1 MDTRGTFP
9 PRVVRNRMNHRKA
22 PSLQPLL
29 RAPALL
35 LPFSLALLA
44 LAACGRSPQTDQAAD
59 VAAQPAP
66 AVAETSQA
74 EADRAAALV
83 AKEKEIA
90 DREAVVQ
97 QKEIEQQLAQRAAE
111 AEAEAAAA
119 SAARNKATVAK
130 KQPASPKPTAIA
142 AVRPSSPPPPPP
154 PILVPAGTQL
164 AVELTASVSTKTAQV
179 GNRVQGRLA
188 SDLVVGGRRAAAAG
202 SPVQGTVTQVV
213 SGSRKVGGTPTL
225 GIAFDSLTVSGSAPI
240 AINAQLLQQAASDTA
255 KDTAKIVGTAA
266 AGAII
271 GHQVNHKNGSVV
283 GGILGGAAGTAVA
296 ANTGG
301 EVSLPAG
308 TVVSVAL
315 GNSFQVAGD

>member
-1 MDTRGTFP
+1 M
-9 PRVVRNRMNHRKA
+9 VRKRMNHPKA
-22 PSLQPLL
+22 PSQQSRL

-35 LPFSLALLA
+35 MPLSLTLLS
-44 LAACGRSPQTDQAAD
+44 LAACGRSPQTEPTAD
-59 VAAQPAP
+59 VAAPAVP
-66 AVAETSQA
+66 AVAEPSQA
-74 EADRAAALV
+74 ELDRAAALA
-83 AKEKEIA
+83 AKEKDLA
-90 DREAVVQ
+90 DREAAVQ
-97 QKEIEQQLAQRAAE
+97 QKEIEQQLAQRTAE

-119 SAARNKATVAK
+119 RAARSKATVAK
-130 KQPASPKPTAIA
+130 KQPASPKPAAVA
-142 AVRPSSPPPPPP
+142 AVRPSSPPPAPS

-164 AVELTASVSTKTAQV
+164 AVELTAAVSTKTAQV

-188 SDLVVGGRRAAAAG
+188 SDVVVGGRRAAAAG

-225 GIAFDSLTVSGSAPI
+225 GITFDSLTVSGSAPI
-240 AINAQLLQQAASDTA
+240 AINAQLVQQAASDTG

-315 GNSFQVAGD
+315 GSSFQVAGD

>member
-1 MDTRGTFP
+1 
-9 PRVVRNRMNHRKA
+9 MNHHKA
-22 PSLQPLL
+22 PSTQALL

-44 LAACGRSPQTDQAAD
+44 LAACGRSPQTEQAAD
-59 VAAQPAP
+59 VPAPSVP
-66 AVAETSQA
+66 AVAEPSQA
-74 EADRAAALV
+74 DADRAAALA

-90 DREAVVQ
+90 DREAAVQ
-97 QKEIEQQLAQRAAE
+97 QREIEQQLAQRAAE

-119 SAARNKATVAK
+119 SAARSKATVAR
-130 KQPASPKPTAIA
+130 KQPATAKPTAVA
-142 AVRPSSPPPPPP
+142 AVRPASPPPPPP
-154 PILVPAGTQL
+154 QPILVPAGTQL
-164 AVELTASVSTKTAQV
+164 AVELTAAVSTKTAQV

-240 AINAQLLQQAASDTA
+240 AINAQLLQQAASDTP
-255 KDTAKIVGTAA
+255 KDTAKIIGTAA

-315 GNSFQVAGD
+315 GNSFQAAGD

>member
-1 MDTRGTFP
+1 
-9 PRVVRNRMNHRKA
+9 MNHYKA
-22 PSLQPLL
+22 PSTQALL

-44 LAACGRSPQTDQAAD
+44 LAACGRSPQTEQATD
-59 VAAQPAP
+59 VPAP
-66 AVAETSQA
+66 SVSAVAGPSQA
-74 EADRAAALV
+74 DADRAAALA

-90 DREAVVQ
+90 DREAAVQ
-97 QKEIEQQLAQRAAE
+97 QREIEQQLAQRAAE

-119 SAARNKATVAK
+119 SAARSKATVAR
-130 KQPASPKPTAIA
+130 KQPATAKPTAVA
-142 AVRPSSPPPPPP
+142 AVRPASPPPPPRP
-154 PILVPAGTQL
+154 PPPPPQPILVPAGTQL
-164 AVELTASVSTKTAQV
+164 AVELTAAVSTKTAQV

-240 AINAQLLQQAASDTA
+240 AINAQLLQQAASDTP
-255 KDTAKIVGTAA
+255 KDTAKIIGTAA

>member
-1 MDTRGTFP
+1 
-9 PRVVRNRMNHRKA
+9 MNHQKT
-22 PSLQPLL
+22 PSAQPLL

-35 LPFSLALLA
+35 LPLSLALLA
-44 LAACGRSPQTDQAAD
+44 LTACGRSPQTDQAAE
-59 VAAQPAP
+59 ATAQPAP
-66 AVAETSQA
+66 AVAEASQA
-74 EADRAAALV
+74 EADRAAALA

-90 DREAVVQ
+90 DREAAVQ
-97 QKEIEQQLAQRAAE
+97 QREIEQQLAQRQAE
-111 AEAEAAAA
+111 ADAEAAAA
-119 SAARNKATVAK
+119 RAARNKATVAK
-130 KQPASPKPTAIA
+130 KQPAAPRPA
-142 AVRPSSPPPPPP
+142 AVAAARPASTPPPPPPPP

-164 AVELTASVSTKTAQV
+164 AVELTAGVSTKTAQV
-179 GNRVQGRLA
+179 GNSVQGRLA

-240 AINAQLLQQAASDTA
+240 AINAQLVQQGASDTG
-255 KDTAKIVGTAA
+255 KDTAKILGTAA

-283 GGILGGAAGTAVA
+283 GGIIGGAAGTAVA

>member
-1 MDTRGTFP
+1 
-9 PRVVRNRMNHRKA
+9 MNHQK
-22 PSLQPLL
+22 PSVTQPLQS
-29 RAPALL
+29 APALL
-35 LPFSLALLA
+35 LTFSLALLA
-44 LAACGRSPQTDQAAD
+44 LAACGRSPQTEQAAD
-59 VAAQPAP
+59 VPAP
-66 AVAETSQA
+66 PVSAAAEASQA
-74 EADRAAALV
+74 EADRAAELA

-90 DREAVVQ
+90 DREAAVQ
-97 QKEIEQQLAQRAAE
+97 QREIEQQLAQRAAE
-111 AEAEAAAA
+111 AEAEAEAEAAA
-119 SAARNKATVAK
+119 ARAARNKATVAR
-130 KQPASPKPTAIA
+130 KQSAAAKPAAVA
-142 AVRPSSPPPPPP
+142 AVRPSSPPPPPSP
-154 PILVPAGTQL
+154 PHPILVPAGTQL
-164 AVELTASVSTKTAQV
+164 ALELTAAVSTRTAQV
-179 GNRVQGRLA
+179 GDRVQGRLA
-188 SDLVVGGRRAAAAG
+188 SDLVIGGRRAAAAG

-225 GIAFDSLTVSGSAPI
+225 GIAFDSLAVSGSAPI
-240 AINAQLLQQAASDTA
+240 AINAQLVQQAASDTG

-271 GHQVNHKNGSVV
+271 GHQVNHRNGSVV

>member
-1 MDTRGTFP
+1 MSHPKASPTR
-9 PRVVRNRMNHRKA
+9 
-22 PSLQPLL
+22 PLL

-44 LAACGRSPQTDQAAD
+44 LTACGRSPPTEQAAD
-59 VAAQPAP
+59 VPAP
-66 AVAETSQA
+66 PTPTVAETSQA
-74 EADRAAALV
+74 EADRAAALA

-90 DREAVVQ
+90 DREAAVQ

-111 AEAEAAAA
+111 EEAEAAAA
-119 SAARNKATVAK
+119 RAARSKATVAK
-130 KQPASPKPTAIA
+130 KQTPAPQTAAVAAARPASSQI
-142 AVRPSSPPPPPP
+142 PPPPPP

-164 AVELTASVSTKTAQV
+164 AVELTAAVSTKTAQV

-202 SPVQGTVTQVV
+202 SPVQGTVTQVI

-240 AINAQLLQQAASDTA
+240 AINAQLVQQAASDTG
-255 KDTAKIVGTAA
+255 KDTAKIIGTAA

-315 GNSFQVAGD
+315 GNSFQLAGD

>member
-1 MDTRGTFP
+1 
-9 PRVVRNRMNHRKA
+9 MNHYEA
-22 PSLQPLL
+22 PSTQALL

-44 LAACGRSPQTDQAAD
+44 LAACGRSPQTEQATD
-59 VAAQPAP
+59 VPAP
-66 AVAETSQA
+66 SVSAVAGPSQA
-74 EADRAAALV
+74 DTDRAAALA

-90 DREAVVQ
+90 DREAAVQ
-97 QKEIEQQLAQRAAE
+97 QREIEQQLAQRAAE

-119 SAARNKATVAK
+119 SAARSKATVAR
-130 KQPASPKPTAIA
+130 KQPATAKPTAVA
-142 AVRPSSPPPPPP
+142 AVRPASPPPPPP
-154 PILVPAGTQL
+154 PPQPILVPAGTQL
-164 AVELTASVSTKTAQV
+164 AVELTAAVSTKTAQV

-240 AINAQLLQQAASDTA
+240 AINAQLLQQAASDTP
-255 KDTAKIVGTAA
+255 KDTAKIIGTAA

>member
-1 MDTRGTFP
+1 
-9 PRVVRNRMNHRKA
+9 MNHQKA
-22 PSLQPLL
+22 PSRQPLS

-35 LPFSLALLA
+35 LPLSLALLA
-44 LAACGRSPQTDQAAD
+44 LTACGRSPQTEPAAE
-59 VAAQPAP
+59 ATAQPAP

-74 EADRAAALV
+74 DADRAAALA

-90 DREAVVQ
+90 DREAAVQ

-119 SAARNKATVAK
+119 KAARSKATVAK
-130 KQPASPKPTAIA
+130 KQPAAPKPA
-142 AVRPSSPPPPPP
+142 AVAAARPASPPPPPPP

-164 AVELTASVSTKTAQV
+164 AVELTAAVSTKTAQV

-240 AINAQLLQQAASDTA
+240 AINAQLVQQGASDTG

>member
-1 MDTRGTFP
+1 
-9 PRVVRNRMNHRKA
+9 MNHQKA
-22 PSLQPLL
+22 PSTQPLL

-35 LPFSLALLA
+35 LPLSLALLA
-44 LAACGRSPQTDQAAD
+44 LAACGRSPQTGPAAE
-59 VAAQPAP
+59 ATAQPAP

-74 EADRAAALV
+74 EADRAAALA

-90 DREAVVQ
+90 DREAAVQ

-119 SAARNKATVAK
+119 RAARSKATVAR
-130 KQPASPKPTAIA
+130 KQPAAAKPAAVA
-142 AVRPSSPPPPPP
+142 AVRPASPPPPPPP

-164 AVELTASVSTKTAQV
+164 AVELTAAVSTKTAQV

-240 AINAQLLQQAASDTA
+240 AINAQLVQQGASDTG
-255 KDTAKIVGTAA
+255 KDTAKILGTAA

>member
-1 MDTRGTFP
+1 M
-9 PRVVRNRMNHRKA
+9 
-22 PSLQPLL
+22 
-29 RAPALL
+29 
-35 LPFSLALLA
+35 
-44 LAACGRSPQTDQAAD
+44 
-59 VAAQPAP
+59 
-66 AVAETSQA
+66 
-74 EADRAAALV
+74 
-83 AKEKEIA
+83 
-90 DREAVVQ
+90 
-97 QKEIEQQLAQRAAE
+97 
-111 AEAEAAAA
+111 
-119 SAARNKATVAK
+119 
-130 KQPASPKPTAIA
+130 
-142 AVRPSSPPPPPP
+142 
-154 PILVPAGTQL
+154 
-164 AVELTASVSTKTAQV
+164 STKTAQV

-240 AINAQLLQQAASDTA
+240 AINAQLLQQAASDTG
-255 KDTAKIVGTAA
+255 KDTAKIIGTAA

>member
-1 MDTRGTFP
+1 M
-9 PRVVRNRMNHRKA
+9 
-22 PSLQPLL
+22 
-29 RAPALL
+29 
-35 LPFSLALLA
+35 
-44 LAACGRSPQTDQAAD
+44 
-59 VAAQPAP
+59 
-66 AVAETSQA
+66 
-74 EADRAAALV
+74 
-83 AKEKEIA
+83 
-90 DREAVVQ
+90 
-97 QKEIEQQLAQRAAE
+97 
-111 AEAEAAAA
+111 
-119 SAARNKATVAK
+119 
-130 KQPASPKPTAIA
+130 
-142 AVRPSSPPPPPP
+142 
-154 PILVPAGTQL
+154 VPAGTQL
-164 AVELTASVSTKTAQV
+164 AVELTAAVSTRTARV
-179 GNRVQGRLA
+179 GDGVQGRLA

-225 GIAFDSLTVSGSAPI
+225 GIAFDSLTVSGNAPI
-240 AINAQLLQQAASDTA
+240 AINAQLMQQAASDTG

-271 GHQVNHKNGSVV
+271 GHQINHKNGSVV

>member
-1 MDTRGTFP
+1 
-9 PRVVRNRMNHRKA
+9 MNNQKA
-22 PSLQPLL
+22 RSTQSLL

-35 LPFSLALLA
+35 LPLSLALLA
-44 LAACGRSPQTDQAAD
+44 LTACGRSPQTGPATEATS
-59 VAAQPAP
+59 QPAP

-74 EADRAAALV
+74 EADRAAALA

-90 DREAVVQ
+90 DREAAVTQ
-97 QKEIEQQLAQRAAE
+97 REIEQQLAQRAAD

-119 SAARNKATVAK
+119 RAARSKASVAK
-130 KQPASPKPTAIA
+130 KQPASPKPTAVA
-142 AVRPSSPPPPPP
+142 AARPASPPPPPP

-164 AVELTASVSTKTAQV
+164 AVELTAAVSTKSAQV
-179 GNRVQGRLA
+179 GNQVQGRLA

-240 AINAQLLQQAASDTA
+240 AIEAQLVQQGASDTG
-255 KDTAKIVGTAA
+255 KDTAKILGTAA

-308 TVVSVAL
+308 TGVSGAL

>member
-1 MDTRGTFP
+1 
-9 PRVVRNRMNHRKA
+9 
-22 PSLQPLL
+22 
-29 RAPALL
+29 
-35 LPFSLALLA
+35 
-44 LAACGRSPQTDQAAD
+44 
-59 VAAQPAP
+59 
-66 AVAETSQA
+66 
-74 EADRAAALV
+74 
-83 AKEKEIA
+83 
-90 DREAVVQ
+90 
-97 QKEIEQQLAQRAAE
+97 
-111 AEAEAAAA
+111 
-119 SAARNKATVAK
+119 
-130 KQPASPKPTAIA
+130 
-142 AVRPSSPPPPPP
+142 
-154 PILVPAGTQL
+154 
-164 AVELTASVSTKTAQV
+164 VSTKTAQV

-188 SDLVVGGRRAAAAG
+188 SDVVVGGRRAAAAG

-225 GIAFDSLTVSGSAPI
+225 GITFDSLTVSGSAPI
-240 AINAQLLQQAASDTA
+240 AINAQLVQQAASDTG

-315 GNSFQVAGD
+315 GSSFQVAGD

>member
-1 MDTRGTFP
+1 
-9 PRVVRNRMNHRKA
+9 MNHHKA
-22 PSLQPLL
+22 PSTQALL

-35 LPFSLALLA
+35 LPLSLALLA
-44 LAACGRSPQTDQAAD
+44 LTACGRSPQTEPAAE
-59 VAAQPAP
+59 ATAQPAP
-66 AVAETSQA
+66 AVAETAQA
-74 EADRAAALV
+74 EADRAAALA
-83 AKEKEIA
+83 AKEREIA
-90 DREAVVQ
+90 DREAAVQ
-97 QKEIEQQLAQRAAE
+97 QKEIEQQLAQRQAE
-111 AEAEAAAA
+111 ADAQAAAA
-119 SAARNKATVAK
+119 KAARSKATVAK
-130 KQPASPKPTAIA
+130 KQTASPKPA
-142 AVRPSSPPPPPP
+142 AVAAARPASPPPPPP
-154 PILVPAGTQL
+154 LPILVPAGTQL
-164 AVELTASVSTKTAQV
+164 AVELTAAVSTKTAQV
-179 GNRVQGRLA
+179 GNPVQGRLA

-240 AINAQLLQQAASDTA
+240 AINAQLLQQAASDTP
-255 KDTAKIVGTAA
+255 KDTAKIIGTAA

>member
-1 MDTRGTFP
+1 
-9 PRVVRNRMNHRKA
+9 MNYQKA
-22 PSLQPLL
+22 PSTRPLL

-35 LPFSLALLA
+35 LPLSLALLA
-44 LAACGRSPQTDQAAD
+44 LTACGRSPQTEPAAET
-59 VAAQPAP
+59 AAKPAP
-66 AVAETSQA
+66 VVAETSQA
-74 EADRAAALV
+74 ETDRAAELA

-90 DREAVVQ
+90 DREAAVQ
-97 QKEIEQQLAQRAAE
+97 QREIEQQLAQRAAE

-119 SAARNKATVAK
+119 KAASRKATVVK
-130 KQPASPKPTAIA
+130 KQPASAKPA
-142 AVRPSSPPPPPP
+142 AVAAARPASPPPPPP
-154 PILVPAGTQL
+154 PPPPVLVPAGTQL
-164 AVELTASVSTKTAQV
+164 AVELTAAVSTKTAQV

-225 GIAFDSLTVSGSAPI
+225 GIAFDSLTVSGGAPI
-240 AINAQLLQQAASDTA
+240 AINAQLLQQAASDTG

-271 GHQVNHKNGSVV
+271 GHQVNHKNGSIV

>member
-1 MDTRGTFP
+1 
-9 PRVVRNRMNHRKA
+9 MNHQKA
-22 PSLQPLL
+22 PSTQPPS
-29 RAPALL
+29 RAPVLL
-35 LPFSLALLA
+35 LPLSLALLA
-44 LAACGRSPQTDQAAD
+44 LTACGRSPQTGPAAE
-59 VAAQPAP
+59 ATSQPAP
-66 AVAETSQA
+66 TVAESSQA
-74 EADRAAALV
+74 EADRAAALA
-83 AKEKEIA
+83 AKENEIA
-90 DREAVVQ
+90 DREAAVTQ
-97 QKEIEQQLAQRAAE
+97 REIEQQLAQRAAE

-119 SAARNKATVAK
+119 KAALSKATVAR
-130 KQPASPKPTAIA
+130 KQPTAPKPAAVASARPASP
-142 AVRPSSPPPPPP
+142 PPPPPP

-164 AVELTASVSTKTAQV
+164 AVELTAAVSTKTAQV

-240 AINAQLLQQAASDTA
+240 AINAQLVRQGASDTG
-255 KDTAKIVGTAA
+255 KDTAKILGTAA

>member
-1 MDTRGTFP
+1 
-9 PRVVRNRMNHRKA
+9 MNHQKA
-22 PSLQPLL
+22 LSTQPLL

-44 LAACGRSPQTDQAAD
+44 LSACGRSPQTEQVAET
-59 VAAQPAP
+59 AAQPAP

-74 EADRAAALV
+74 EADRAAALA

-90 DREAVVQ
+90 DRESVVR
-97 QKEIEQQLAQRAAE
+97 QKEIEQQLAQRTMQAD
-111 AEAEAAAA
+111 AEAAAA
-119 SAARNKATVAK
+119 RAARSKAAVARR
-130 KQPASPKPTAIA
+130 QPASPKPA
-142 AVRPSSPPPPPP
+142 AVAAVQPYSPPPPL
-154 PILVPAGTQL
+154 PIMVPAGTQL
-164 AVELTASVSTKTAQV
+164 AVELTAAVSTRTARV
-179 GNRVQGRLA
+179 GDGVQGRLA

-225 GIAFDSLTVSGSAPI
+225 GIAFDSLTVSGNAPI
-240 AINAQLLQQAASDTA
+240 AINAQLMQQAASDTG

-271 GHQVNHKNGSVV
+271 GHQINHKNGSVV

>member
-1 MDTRGTFP
+1 
-9 PRVVRNRMNHRKA
+9 MNHPKA
-22 PSLQPLL
+22 SPMQPLP
-29 RAPALL
+29 RAPALFL
-35 LPFSLALLA
+35 SFSLALLA
-44 LAACGRSPQTDQAAD
+44 LTGCGRSPQTEPAAD
-59 VAAQPAP
+59 VAAPP
-66 AVAETSQA
+66 GPTDAEASQA
-74 EADRAAALV
+74 EADRAAALA

-90 DREAVVQ
+90 DREAAVQ
-97 QKEIEQQLAQRAAE
+97 QREIEQQLAQRAAE

-119 SAARNKATVAK
+119 RAARSKATVAK
-130 KQPASPKPTAIA
+130 KQTASPKPA
-142 AVRPSSPPPPPP
+142 AVAAARPASPPPPPPP

-164 AVELTASVSTKTAQV
+164 AVELTAGVSTKTAQV

-240 AINAQLLQQAASDTA
+240 AINAQLVQQAASDTA

-271 GHQVNHKNGSVV
+271 GHQVNHKNGSIV

>member
-1 MDTRGTFP
+1 MHYQKTLST
-9 PRVVRNRMNHRKA
+9 
-22 PSLQPLL
+22 QPLL

-35 LPFSLALLA
+35 LPLSLALLA
-44 LAACGRSPQTDQAAD
+44 LTACGRSPQTEPAAE
-59 VAAQPAP
+59 ATAQPAP

-74 EADRAAALV
+74 EADRAAALA
-83 AKEKEIA
+83 AKEKEVA
-90 DREAVVQ
+90 DREAAVQ
-97 QKEIEQQLAQRAAE
+97 QREIEQQLAQRQAE
-111 AEAEAAAA
+111 ADAEAAAA
-119 SAARNKATVAK
+119 RAAHSKAAVAK
-130 KQPASPKPTAIA
+130 KQPASPKPAAVA
-142 AVRPSSPPPPPP
+142 AVRPASPPAPPPPQP

-164 AVELTASVSTKTAQV
+164 AVELTAAVSTKTAQV

-240 AINAQLLQQAASDTA
+240 AINAQLLQQAASDTG
-255 KDTAKIVGTAA
+255 KDTAKIVGGAA

>member
-1 MDTRGTFP
+1 
-9 PRVVRNRMNHRKA
+9 MNHRKA
-22 PSLQPLL
+22 PSTQPLL

-35 LPFSLALLA
+35 MPLSLALLA
-44 LAACGRSPQTDQAAD
+44 LAACGRSPQTEQTAD
-59 VAAQPAP
+59 VPAPLPVP
-66 AVAETSQA
+66 AVAEASQA
-74 EADRAAALV
+74 ELDRATAL
-83 AKEKEIA
+83 ATKEKDIA
-90 DREAVVQ
+90 DREAAVQ
-97 QKEIEQQLAQRAAE
+97 QREIEQRLAQRAAE
-111 AEAEAAAA
+111 ADAEAAAA
-119 SAARNKATVAK
+119 RAARNKATVAR
-130 KQPASPKPTAIA
+130 KQSDPPKPAAVA

-164 AVELTASVSTKTAQV
+164 AVELTAAVSTKTAQV

-188 SDLVVGGRRAAAAG
+188 SDLVVGGRQAAAAG

-225 GIAFDSLTVSGSAPI
+225 GIAFDSLTVSAGTPI
-240 AINAQLLQQAASDTA
+240 AIDAQLVQQAASDTGR
-255 KDTAKIVGTAA
+255 DTAKIVGTAA

>member
-1 MDTRGTFP
+1 
-9 PRVVRNRMNHRKA
+9 MNHPKA
-22 PSLQPLL
+22 SSMQPLL
-29 RAPALL
+29 RAPALFL
-35 LPFSLALLA
+35 SFSLALLA
-44 LAACGRSPQTDQAAD
+44 LTGCGRSPQTEPAAD
-59 VAAQPAP
+59 VAAAP
-66 AVAETSQA
+66 VPTDAEASQA
-74 EADRAAALV
+74 EADRAAALA

-90 DREAVVQ
+90 DREAAVQ
-97 QKEIEQQLAQRAAE
+97 QREIEQQLAQRAAE

-119 SAARNKATVAK
+119 RAARSKATVAK
-130 KQPASPKPTAIA
+130 KQTASPKPA
-142 AVRPSSPPPPPP
+142 AVAAARPASPPPPPP

-164 AVELTASVSTKTAQV
+164 AVELTATVSTKTAQV
-179 GNRVQGRLA
+179 GDRVQGRLA

-240 AINAQLLQQAASDTA
+240 AINAQLVQQAASDTG
-255 KDTAKIVGTAA
+255 KDTAKILGTAA

-271 GHQVNHKNGSVV
+271 GHQVNHKNGSIV

>member
-1 MDTRGTFP
+1 MKHDNAPLTP
-9 PRVVRNRMNHRKA
+9 P
-22 PSLQPLL
+22 PS

-44 LAACGRSPQTDQAAD
+44 LAACGRSPQTEQAAD
-59 VAAQPAP
+59 AGAQAAPT
-66 AVAETSQA
+66 VAETSQA
-74 EADRAAALV
+74 EADRAAALA

-90 DREAVVQ
+90 DREAAVQ

-111 AEAEAAAA
+111 AEVEAAAA
-119 SAARNKATVAK
+119 KAARSKATVAR
-130 KQPASPKPTAIA
+130 KQPASPKPA
-142 AVRPSSPPPPPP
+142 AVAASRPVSTPPPPPP

-164 AVELTASVSTKTAQV
+164 AVELTAGVSTKTAQV

-202 SPVQGTVTQVV
+202 SPGQGTVTQVV

-225 GIAFDSLTVSGSAPI
+225 GIAFDSLMVSGSPPI
-240 AINAQLLQQAASDTA
+240 AIDAQLVQQAASDTA

-283 GGILGGAAGTAVA
+283 GGILGGVAGTAVA

-315 GNSFQVAGD
+315 GNSFQVGGG

>member
-1 MDTRGTFP
+1 
-9 PRVVRNRMNHRKA
+9 MNHQKA
-22 PSLQPLL
+22 PSTQPPS

-35 LPFSLALLA
+35 LPLSLALLA
-44 LAACGRSPQTDQAAD
+44 MTACGRSPQTEPAAE
-59 VAAQPAP
+59 ATAQPAP

-74 EADRAAALV
+74 EADRAAALA

-90 DREAVVQ
+90 DREAAVQ
-97 QKEIEQQLAQRAAE
+97 QREIEQQLAQRAAE

-119 SAARNKATVAK
+119 RAARSKATVVR
-130 KQPASPKPTAIA
+130 KQPASPKPA
-142 AVRPSSPPPPPP
+142 AVAAARPASPPPPPP

-164 AVELTASVSTKTAQV
+164 AVELTAAVSTKTAQV
-179 GNRVQGRLA
+179 GNQVQGRLA

-240 AINAQLLQQAASDTA
+240 AINAQLVQQGTSDTG
-255 KDTAKIVGTAA
+255 KDTAKILGTAA

>member
-1 MDTRGTFP
+1 
-9 PRVVRNRMNHRKA
+9 MNHMNTA
-22 PSLQPLL
+22 PTPRLL
-29 RAPALL
+29 RAPALV
-35 LPFSLALLA
+35 LPCSLALLA
-44 LAACGRSPQTDQAAD
+44 LAACGRSPPQTGQAAD
-59 VAAQPAP
+59 VAAPPDSTVQEAPPAP
-66 AVAETSQA
+66 GDSVSEAAQA
-74 EADRAAALV
+74 DADRAAALA
-83 AKEKEIA
+83 AKEKEVA
-90 DREAVVQ
+90 DREAAVQ

-119 SAARNKATVAK
+119 RAARNKATVAK
-130 KQPASPKPTAIA
+130 KQPAPPKPA
-142 AVRPSSPPPPPP
+142 AVAAARPSAPPPPLP

-164 AVELTASVSTKTAQV
+164 AFELTAPVSTRTAQV

-225 GIAFDSLTVSGSAPI
+225 SIAFDSLTVSGGAPI
-240 AINAQLLQQAASDTA
+240 AINAQLLQQAASDTG
-255 KDTAKIVGTAA
+255 KDTAKIIGTAA

>member
-1 MDTRGTFP
+1 M
-9 PRVVRNRMNHRKA
+9 
-22 PSLQPLL
+22 
-29 RAPALL
+29 
-35 LPFSLALLA
+35 
-44 LAACGRSPQTDQAAD
+44 
-59 VAAQPAP
+59 
-66 AVAETSQA
+66 
-74 EADRAAALV
+74 
-83 AKEKEIA
+83 
-90 DREAVVQ
+90 Q

-119 SAARNKATVAK
+119 RRGSQQGHGRQETARPCRSRCSRGGAASFPCTPAAASA
-130 KQPASPKPTAIA
+130 
-142 AVRPSSPPPPPP
+142 

-164 AVELTASVSTKTAQV
+164 AVELTAAVSTRTAQV

-240 AINAQLLQQAASDTA
+240 AINAQLLQQAASDTG
-255 KDTAKIVGTAA
+255 KDTAKIIGTAA

>member
-1 MDTRGTFP
+1 
-9 PRVVRNRMNHRKA
+9 MNHQKA
-22 PSLQPLL
+22 PSTQPLL

-35 LPFSLALLA
+35 LPLSLALLA
-44 LAACGRSPQTDQAAD
+44 LTACGRSPQTEPAAE
-59 VAAQPAP
+59 ATAQPAP
-66 AVAETSQA
+66 AVAEASQA
-74 EADRAAALV
+74 EADRAAALA

-90 DREAVVQ
+90 DREAAVQ

-119 SAARNKATVAK
+119 RAARSKATVAK
-130 KQPASPKPTAIA
+130 KQPAAPKPA
-142 AVRPSSPPPPPP
+142 AVAAARPASPPPPPPPP

-164 AVELTASVSTKTAQV
+164 AVELTAAVSTKTAQV

-240 AINAQLLQQAASDTA
+240 AINAQLVQQGASDTG
-255 KDTAKIVGTAA
+255 KDTAKILGTAA

>member
-1 MDTRGTFP
+1 MNYPKTSSSQP
-9 PRVVRNRMNHRKA
+9 P
-22 PSLQPLL
+22 S

-44 LAACGRSPQTDQAAD
+44 LTACGRSPQTEQA
-59 VAAQPAP
+59 VEAASQPVP

-74 EADRAAALV
+74 EADRAAALA

-90 DREAVVQ
+90 DREAAVQ
-97 QKEIEQQLAQRAAE
+97 QREIEQQLAQRAAE

-119 SAARNKATVAK
+119 RAARSKATIAR
-130 KQPASPKPTAIA
+130 KQPTSPQPSAVATA
-142 AVRPSSPPPPPP
+142 RPASPPPPPP
-154 PILVPAGTQL
+154 PIVVPAGTQL
-164 AVELTASVSTKTAQV
+164 AVELTAAVSTKTAQV

-271 GHQVNHKNGSVV
+271 GHQVSHKNGSVV

>member
-1 MDTRGTFP
+1 
-9 PRVVRNRMNHRKA
+9 MNHQKA
-22 PSLQPLL
+22 PSTQPLL

-35 LPFSLALLA
+35 LPLSLALLA
-44 LAACGRSPQTDQAAD
+44 LTACGRSPQTEPAAE
-59 VAAQPAP
+59 ATAQPAP

-74 EADRAAALV
+74 DADRAAALA
-83 AKEKEIA
+83 AKEKEVA
-90 DREAVVQ
+90 DREAAVQ
-97 QKEIEQQLAQRAAE
+97 QREIEQQLAQRQAE
-111 AEAEAAAA
+111 ADAEAAAA
-119 SAARNKATVAK
+119 RAARNKATVTK
-130 KQPASPKPTAIA
+130 KQPAAPRPA
-142 AVRPSSPPPPPP
+142 AVAAARPASTPPPPPPPP
-154 PILVPAGTQL
+154 PIVVPAGTQL
-164 AVELTASVSTKTAQV
+164 AVELTAAVSTKTAQV

-240 AINAQLLQQAASDTA
+240 AINAQLLQQAASDTG
-255 KDTAKIVGTAA
+255 KDTAKIVGGAA

-315 GNSFQVAGD
+315 GNSFQVAGN

>member
-1 MDTRGTFP
+1 
-9 PRVVRNRMNHRKA
+9 MNHYEA
-22 PSLQPLL
+22 PSTQALL

-44 LAACGRSPQTDQAAD
+44 LAACGRSPQTEQATD
-59 VAAQPAP
+59 VPAP
-66 AVAETSQA
+66 SVSAVAGPSQA
-74 EADRAAALV
+74 DADRAAALA

-90 DREAVVQ
+90 DREAAVQ
-97 QKEIEQQLAQRAAE
+97 QREIEQQLAQRAAE

-119 SAARNKATVAK
+119 SAARSKATVAR
-130 KQPASPKPTAIA
+130 KQPATAKPTAVA
-142 AVRPSSPPPPPP
+142 AVRPASPPPPPP
-154 PILVPAGTQL
+154 PPQPILVPAGTQL
-164 AVELTASVSTKTAQV
+164 AVELTAAVSTKTAQV

-240 AINAQLLQQAASDTA
+240 AITAQLLQQAASDTP
-255 KDTAKIVGTAA
+255 KDTAKIIGTAA

>member
-1 MDTRGTFP
+1 
-9 PRVVRNRMNHRKA
+9 MNHHKA
-22 PSLQPLL
+22 PSTQPLL

-44 LAACGRSPQTDQAAD
+44 LTACGRSPQTEPAAE
-59 VAAQPAP
+59 ATAQPAP

-74 EADRAAALV
+74 EADRAAALA
-83 AKEKEIA
+83 AKEREIA
-90 DREAVVQ
+90 DREAAVQ
-97 QKEIEQQLAQRAAE
+97 QREIEQQLAQRAAE
-111 AEAEAAAA
+111 ADAEAAAA
-119 SAARNKATVAK
+119 KAARSKATVAK
-130 KQPASPKPTAIA
+130 KQPASAKPTVVA
-142 AVRPSSPPPPPP
+142 AVRPASPPPPPP
-154 PILVPAGTQL
+154 QPILVPAGTQL
-164 AVELTASVSTKTAQV
+164 AVELTAAVSTKTAQV

-240 AINAQLLQQAASDTA
+240 AINAQLLQQAASDTP
-255 KDTAKIVGTAA
+255 KDTAKIIGTAA